1 MMEIKIDNNKKET
14 IKQKSQCHSSI
25 NKNNFYIPT
34 LATILEGSAMID
46 TVADSAA
53 TGHFFPNEDNEKNNH
68 NNIKVVCTNNQT
80 MISQATSILNIP
92 ELSTKAKTA
101 YKFNEMKQPL
111 LSIPLLADDGC
122 KINLT
127 KDNIVVVKDNKIILE
142 GKRGKVS
149 TLWMIPI
156 KHQDLRAVPSVHA
169 ANSAYHHPTIAKL
182 MAYLNA
188 TIGSLP
194 VKTLCNAIDNDW
206 LTSFPGLTSSAIRK
220 HLPKAISTT
229 MGHMHMIRKGI
240 RSTTTPTINDI
251 MNEEIEAEPTL
262 DPPRHITNRQHYVGV
277 TQLKLRN

>member
-1 MMEIKIDNNKKET
+1 
-14 IKQKSQCHSSI
+14 
-25 NKNNFYIPT
+25 
-34 LATILEGSAMID
+34 MIT

-53 TGHFFPNEDNEKNNH
+53 TGHFFPNENNEKNNH
-68 NNIKVVCTNNQT
+68 DNIEVVCANNQT
-80 MISQATSILNIP
+80 MISQATSVLDIP

-127 KDNIVVVKDNKIILE
+127 ADNIEVVKDNKIILK
-142 GKRGKVS
+142 GKRDKVS

-156 KHQDLRAVPSVHA
+156 KHHKKKQLLAQDLPAVPSVHA
-169 ANSAYHHPTIAKL
+169 ANSAYHQPTIAKL

-206 LTSFPGLTSSAIRK
+206 LTSFPGLTSKAIRK

-240 RSTTTPTINDI
+240 RSTNQPTVNEI
-251 MNEEIEAEPTL
+251 MNEEIDPEPNL
-262 DPPRHITNRQHYVGV
+262 DPPRHIN
-277 TQLKLRN
+277 N